1 MAKPS
6 SRSAEIKRLHIG
18 THVVLQ
24 TIIIAI
30 IVLMINYVG
39 FNRYSRWDVSRYNK
53 YALSEQTKRL
63 LKSLKK
69 VAKIYLFFS
78 PTSQSA
84 GSELYFDLQN
94 LLKEYEFVAKRK
106 IEVETIDPYRNLTRA
121 REMQVKYNFG
131 ADENLAIID
140 YQGGK
145 KIIRVADMADYDS
158 PGLFG
163 DTPRVRAFR
172 GEQLI
177 TSALVELTEDKKTKI
192 GFVAGH
198 GEPGLGNDSP
208 ITQFVTYVQRQN
220 IKLEPLILTNLDKIP
235 TDYVAVVLVGPKYDL
250 TDRDLALLRT
260 YWNEQGRLLILL
272 DPKTKTPKLDQFLAQ
287 FGLKPDQDVIVT
299 QFKTGIEEQSIT
311 LDVYG
316 QFLPETSFLREL
328 SQATGFFPGDT
339 RSLSVDE
346 SVIGEQGLT
355 VTRILTPAASNYW
368 GDKDEVLNSQKSPTY
383 AQGIDLPPP
392 LYFGIAL
399 EKGTIKDT
407 RVQVR
412 SSSRMIVIGNADFLR
427 NEALSESPPDVDFVL
442 MTINWLADKERLVGI
457 APKAIKTFTLN
468 ISDAHMN
475 QIVLITVLGIPM
487 LAALLGVGVW
497 SLRRR

>member
-1 MAKPS
+1 
-6 SRSAEIKRLHIG
+6 
-18 THVVLQ
+18 V
-24 TIIIAI
+24 AI

-39 FNRYSRWDVSRYNK
+39 FNRYIRWDVSRYNK

-84 GSELYFDLQN
+84 GSELYFDLEN
-94 LLKEYEFVAKRK
+94 LLKEYEFAARRK

-121 REMQVKYNFG
+121 RELQAKYNFG
-131 ADENLAIID
+131 ADENLVIID
-140 YQGGK
+140 YQGRK

-158 PGLFG
+158 PGLFSEA
-163 DTPRVRAFR
+163 PQVRAFR

-177 TSALVELTEDKKTKI
+177 TSALVELTEDRETKI
-192 GFVAGH
+192 GFITGH
-198 GEPGLGNDSP
+198 GEPGLASGSP
-208 ITQFVTYVQRQN
+208 ITQFIEYVQRQN
-220 IKLEPLILTNLDKIP
+220 IKLEPLLLANLDKIP
-235 TDYVAVVLVGPKYDL
+235 TAYVAIILVGPKYDL

-287 FGLKPDQDVIVT
+287 FGVKPDQDVIVT
-299 QFKTGIEEQSIT
+299 QFRTGIEEQSVT

-339 RSLSVDE
+339 LSLSVDE
-346 SVIGEQGLT
+346 SVIAQQGLT
-355 VTRILTPAASNYW
+355 MTRILTPAAGDYW
-368 GDKDEVLNSQKSPTY
+368 GDKDEVLNSQKTPTY
-383 AQGIDLPPP
+383 AQGVDLPPP
-392 LYFGIAL
+392 LYFAIAL
-399 EKGTIKDT
+399 EKGAIKDT

-442 MTINWLADKERLVGI
+442 MTVNWLADKERLVGI

-468 ISDAHMN
+468 ISDAHLN
-475 QIVLITVLGIPM
+475 QIVLITVLGIPL
-487 LAALLGVGVW
+487 LAALLGVAVW